1 MPTKQEM
8 MQKPKLDVLVVFFA
22 FGGNG
27 SVGMQL
33 PQITTWFAKLHQWMK
48 QDERIGRIACV
59 TAGDIPLSMERNK
72 MVKKAMDQGFD
83 CILMLDSDN
92 VPDLYVGHDDSAKP
106 FFQTSFDFL
115 YSRALRELPTVVCAP
130 YCGPPPHPTRG
141 GEENVYVFYA
151 EANETPDPNAPHP
164 GMRFKAYSREHAAI
178 MQGIQPIAAG
188 PTGVILYSVDAFKL
202 MPTKPDVESVLND
215 VAAGK
220 VGVARA
226 KELLAME
233 SWFYYEYEDGECTHK
248 ASTED
253 CTNTREI
260 QLAGIQKH
268 GEPIVFCNWDSWA
281 GHYKPKCVGKPNPLR
296 IEQVSSVFAEAVRS
310 NISTQDSAVMLDLP
324 DIVPDI
330 VPDATPE
337 VPITEPA
344 IESASPRREPGS
356 DFVMYG
362 RKFRNPVLSK
372 QECTDLYHAI
382 NVFFEDLARGER
394 SFTGRVIVTGD
405 RTGEV
410 SWSVHHAFP
419 NANVFCVT
427 DEKLA
432 VGPDGVVNPLGFPDG
447 MPKRVKLTHIDPN
460 EIDPQEVDLI
470 IVCQKGRTSRAIRDV
485 DRWGRRHLSKDGTLL
500 VCGFT
505 GLAALPEELPQVLTM
520 LDVCGGSGCGT
531 VVRIDRDDFD
541 MKVDSD
547 ISPAHYQDDDFDDEA
562 GDDNDDDLV
571 GIDWD
576 AEGEAEATYG

>member
-33 PQITTWFAKLHQWMK
+33 PQITTWFAKIHEWMK
-48 QDERIGRIACV
+48 QDERIGRVACI
-59 TAGDIPLSMERNK
+59 TGGDIPLSMERNR
-72 MVKKAMDQGFD
+72 MVKKAMEQGFD

-92 VPDLYVGHDDSAKP
+92 VPDLYVGHDPKAKP

-115 YSRALRELPTVVCAP
+115 YGRSLRELPTVVCAP

-151 EANETPDPNAPHP
+151 EANETPDRFAPHP
-164 GMRFKAYSREHAAI
+164 SMRFKAYSREHASI
-178 MQGIQPIAAG
+178 MEGIQPIAAG
-188 PTGVILYSVDAFKL
+188 PTGVILYSVDSFKL
-202 MPTKPDVESVLND
+202 MPTKPDVEAVLND

-226 KELLAME
+226 KQLLAME

-260 QLAGIQKH
+260 QLAGIEKH
-268 GEPIVFCNWDSWA
+268 GEPVVFCNWDSWA
-281 GHYKPKCVGKPNPLR
+281 GHYKPKCVGKPTPLR
-296 IEQVSSVFAEAVRS
+296 IEQVSSVFAEAVRA
-310 NISTQDSAVMLDLP
+310 NISTEDSAVMLDLP
-324 DIVPDI
+324 DIVPDAP
-330 VPDATPE
+330 VSELEPETLQAPRKPEADPD
-337 VPITEPA
+337 
-344 IESASPRREPGS
+344 SK
-356 DFVMYG
+356 FVIYG
-362 RKFRNPVLSK
+362 RKFTNPVLSK
-372 QECTDLYHAI
+372 QECVDLCHSI
-382 NVFFEDLARGER
+382 NLFFEDLVRGNR
-394 SFTGRVIVTGD
+394 MFSGRVIVTGD

-410 SWSVHHAFP
+410 SWVVNHAFP
-419 NANVFCVT
+419 GLKSVSVFCVT
-427 DEKLA
+427 DESLA
-432 VGPDGVVNPLGFPDG
+432 VGLEGVVDPLGFPEG
-447 MPKRVKLTHIDPN
+447 MPKNIKLTHINPN

-470 IVCQKGRTSRAIRDV
+470 IVCQKGRTSRATRDV
-485 DRWGRRHLSKDGTLL
+485 DQWGRRHLSKNGVML

-505 GLAALPEELPQVLTM
+505 GLPASPEKLPQVLSM

-541 MKVDSD
+541 MGSDSD
-547 ISPAHYQDDDFDDEA
+547 VSPAVYQDDDFDD
-562 GDDNDDDLV
+562 DDIDDHAD
-571 GIDWD
+571 D
-576 AEGEAEATYG
+576 EAEATYG

>member
-1 MPTKQEM
+1 

-33 PQITTWFAKLHQWMK
+33 PQITTWFAKLHEWMK
-48 QDERIGRIACV
+48 KDERIGRIACV

-92 VPDLYVGHDDSAKP
+92 VPDLYVGHDPKAKP

-164 GMRFKAYSREHAAI
+164 GMRFKAYSRQHAAI
-178 MQGIQPIAAG
+178 MEGIQPIAAG

-260 QLAGIQKH
+260 QLAGIHKH

-310 NISTQDSAVMLDLP
+310 NVSSQDSAVMLDLP
-324 DIVPDI
+324 DIDLDGPLNL
-330 VPDATPE
+330 
-337 VPITEPA
+337 
-344 IESASPRREPGS
+344 SAEGLAKASAMQVKQAVEAETDS
-356 DFVMYG
+356 KFVIYG
-362 RKFRNPVLSK
+362 RKFTNPVYTK
-372 QECTDLYHAI
+372 QQCVDLYHI
-382 NVFFEDLARGER
+382 CNVVFSEWVVQEKAF
-394 SFTGRVIVTGD
+394 SGRVAVIGD
-405 RTGEV
+405 TTGELC
-410 SWSVHHAFP
+410 WTVHHAFP
-419 NANVFCVT
+419 SAIIYCVT
-427 DEKLA
+427 DKPMGMTPE
-432 VGPDGVVNPLGFPDG
+432 GEPIPPIGFPLG
-447 MPKRVKLTHIDPN
+447 MPKEIRVVNITADSV
-460 EIDPQEVDLI
+460 DPQELDLI
-470 IVCQKGRTSRAIRDV
+470 VVGCRMRPQAATSEIGL
-485 DRWGRRHLSKDGTLL
+485 WGRRHLSKDGTLIAAGAAHQSSDAQGL
-500 VCGFT
+500 VK
-505 GLAALPEELPQVLTM
+505 VLEM
-520 LDVCGGSGCGT
+520 LGVAGGSLCGS
-531 VVRIDRDDFD
+531 VIRIDRDDFD
-541 MKVDSD
+541 MQPESELAPVEDD
-547 ISPAHYQDDDFDDEA
+547 ANDDDDFD
-562 GDDNDDDLV
+562 
-571 GIDWD
+571 
-576 AEGEAEATYG
+576 EAEATYG

>member
-1 MPTKQEM
+1 

-33 PQITTWFAKLHQWMK
+33 PQITTWFAKLHEWMK
-48 QDERIGRIACV
+48 KDERIGRIACV

-92 VPDLYVGHDDSAKP
+92 VPDLYVGHDPKAKP

-178 MQGIQPIAAG
+178 MEGIQPIAAG

-202 MPTKPDVESVLND
+202 MPTKPDIESVLND

-260 QLAGIQKH
+260 QLAGIHKH

-296 IEQVSSVFAEAVRS
+296 IEQVSSVFAEAVRNNVS
-310 NISTQDSAVMLDLP
+310 SQDSAVMLDLP
-324 DIVPDI
+324 DIDLDGPLSL
-330 VPDATPE
+330 
-337 VPITEPA
+337 
-344 IESASPRREPGS
+344 SAEGLAKASAMQVKQAVEAETDS
-356 DFVMYG
+356 KFVIYG
-362 RKFRNPVLSK
+362 RKFTNPVHTK
-372 QECTDLYHAI
+372 QECTDVFHAI
-382 NVFFEDLARGER
+382 NVYFEER
-394 SFTGRVIVTGD
+394 SKHDRPFQERVAVIGD
-405 RTGEV
+405 RTGEI
-410 SWSVHHAFP
+410 SWTVHHAFP
-419 NANVFCVT
+419 FADIYCVV
-427 DEKLA
+427 DEKLS
-432 VGPDGVVNPLGFPDG
+432 VGAEGVIRPIGFPDG
-447 MPKRVKLTHIDPN
+447 MPGKIKLMHV
-460 EIDPQEVDLI
+460 ESHELDPQELDLI
-470 IVCQKGRTSRAIRDV
+470 IVCMKGRVRLSAKDV
-485 DRWGRRHLSKDGTLL
+485 NEWGRRHVSANGTLL
-500 VCGFT
+500 VCG
-505 GLAALPEELPQVLTM
+505 LSHLPTSMDRLPQLLM
-520 LDVCGGSGCGT
+520 SLNVCGGSACGT
-531 VVRIDRDDFD
+531 VLRIDRDDFD
-541 MKVDSD
+541 MQPESDVAPADEDGDEDGEDSGCHD
-547 ISPAHYQDDDFDDEA
+547 LSSVRDAF
-562 GDDNDDDLV
+562 GD
-571 GIDWD
+571 
-576 AEGEAEATYG
+576 Y